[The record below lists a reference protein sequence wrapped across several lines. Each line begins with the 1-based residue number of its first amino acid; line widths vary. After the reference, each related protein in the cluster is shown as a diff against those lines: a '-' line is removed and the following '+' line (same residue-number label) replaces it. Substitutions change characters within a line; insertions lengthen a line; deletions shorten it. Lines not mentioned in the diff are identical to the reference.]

1 MILGLISNDRISCLL
16 IEKVV
21 ISFSCSCPTS
31 KEKVNGSHTLTPE
44 FDYRSKGLY
53 IWGEFI
59 VDYIFFHLIMSFLFS
74 VAIYC
79 FWLFIIYAMLLL
91 QQYSKQLEET
101 MERFSQG
108 EIKILLCTN
117 IVESGLDIQNANTII
132 IQDVQQFG
140 LAQLYQVLF
149 FLLSSHVVNVS
160 RFQNILS
167 ENLSILHKC
176 FE

>member
-1 MILGLISNDRISCLL
+1 MSIPYEFNMWRAAVHIHKRCLLPLILGLISNDRISCLL

-21 ISFSCSCPTS
+21 IRFSCSCPT
-31 KEKVNGSHTLTPE
+31 KKKKVNGGHPPIPE
-44 FDYRSKGLY
+44 FDYRSKGLCIGGEWLTVY
-53 IWGEFI
+53 I
-59 VDYIFFHLIMSFLFS
+59 FHLIMSFLFS

-79 FWLFIIYAMLLL
+79 FLLFVNYAMLLL

-108 EIKILLCTN
+108 EIKILICTN

-140 LAQLYQVLF
+140 LAQLYQVCSF
-149 FLLSSHVVNVS
+149 
-160 RFQNILS
+160 
-167 ENLSILHKC
+167 C
-176 FE
+176 FPLML

>member
-1 MILGLISNDRISCLL
+1 MHIHKRCLLPLILGLISNDRISCLL

-21 ISFSCSCPTS
+21 IRFSCSCPT
-31 KEKVNGSHTLTPE
+31 KKKKVNGGHPPIPE
-44 FDYRSKGLY
+44 FDYRSKGLCIGGEWLTVY
-53 IWGEFI
+53 I
-59 VDYIFFHLIMSFLFS
+59 FHLIMSFLFS

-79 FWLFIIYAMLLL
+79 FLLFVNYAMLLL

-108 EIKILLCTN
+108 EIKILICTN

-140 LAQLYQVLF
+140 LAQLYQVCSF
-149 FLLSSHVVNVS
+149 
-160 RFQNILS
+160 
-167 ENLSILHKC
+167 C
-176 FE
+176 FPLML